1 MSGQTMNYS
10 KYYEYLK
17 TMPEPIMPSQL
28 PKIKINLKEAAK
40 LAKTNN
46 ICFSNLNESEKEKFL
61 MEIK

>member
-1 MSGQTMNYS
+1 MNYR

-40 LAKTNN
+40 VAKMNN
-46 ICFSNLNESEKEKFL
+46 ICFANLNESEKEKFL
-61 MEIK
+61 KEIK